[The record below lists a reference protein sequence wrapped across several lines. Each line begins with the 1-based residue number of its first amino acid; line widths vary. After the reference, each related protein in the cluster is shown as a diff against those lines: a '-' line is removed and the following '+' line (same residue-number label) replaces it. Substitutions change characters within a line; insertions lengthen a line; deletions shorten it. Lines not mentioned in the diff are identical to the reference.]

1 MVYWHYSLFCNC
13 FLILFLILA
22 SNDMAFERFVA
33 AQWLAVGGGAA
44 LGAWIR
50 WGLGVA
56 LNASMLPMGTLIAN
70 LSGGLLMGMAMAYFI
85 SVPNQNELRLFVM
98 TGFLGGLT
106 TFSAFSAEAFN
117 FLQKQQ
123 YAWAVSHILSHVVGS
138 LLMTALGFALVYYL
152 RN

>member
-1 MVYWHYSLFCNC
+1 
-13 FLILFLILA
+13 
-22 SNDMAFERFVA
+22 MATQQIA
-33 AQWLAVGGGAA
+33 GIQWLAVGGGAA
-44 LGAWIR
+44 LGAWLR
-50 WGLGVA
+50 WGLGIA
-56 LNASMLPMGTLIAN
+56 LNASMLPLGTLIAN
-70 LSGGLLMGMAMAYFI
+70 LGGGLLMGMALAYFI

-123 YAWAVSHILSHVVGS
+123 YTWAAGHILSHVAGS
-138 LLMTALGFALVYYL
+138 LLMTTVGFMLVHYL